1 MTVNYIGKKTVI
13 RDSFKEY
20 AEKRLK
26 KLGKFFDDD
35 PVVNII
41 VTNHNEDETVEVT
54 IQSHGMFFRAER
66 TSDDRQ
72 ASLDLVLDVLQKQIV
87 RNKER
92 LENRMKAT
100 MDFTAFGPVEVL
112 AEEQVLPAAEL
123 VKTKKFHVDT
133 MDVEEAILQMDM
145 LGHTFFLF
153 RDPDSGEINVVYRRN
168 DGNYGLLQPLAD

>member
-92 LENRMKAT
+92 LEKRMKAT
-100 MDFTAFGPVEVL
+100 MDFTACGPVEVL

>member
-54 IQSHGMFFRAER
+54 IQSHGMFCRNRLSA
-66 TSDDRQ
+66 TKSAWKS
-72 ASLDLVLDVLQKQIV
+72 ASNPQW
-87 RNKER
+87 
-92 LENRMKAT
+92 
-100 MDFTAFGPVEVL
+100 
-112 AEEQVLPAAEL
+112 
-123 VKTKKFHVDT
+123 
-133 MDVEEAILQMDM
+133 ILQRSVQLMFWRKK
-145 LGHTFFLF
+145 LFLL
-153 RDPDSGEINVVYRRN
+153 PSW
-168 DGNYGLLQPLAD
+168 

>member
-72 ASLDLVLDVLQKQIV
+72 TSLDLVLDVLQKQIV

-92 LENRMKAT
+92 LEKRLKSA
-100 MDFTAFGPVEVL
+100 MDFTAFGTADVLEEEV
-112 AEEQVLPAAEL
+112 VPATEL
-123 VKTKKFHVDT
+123 VKTKKFHVET
-133 MDVEEAILQMDM
+133 MDAEDAILQMNM

-153 RDPDSGEINVVYRRN
+153 RNPETGEINVVYRRK
-168 DGNYGLLQPLAD
+168 DGNYGLLQPLDD

>member
-72 ASLDLVLDVLQKQIV
+72 TSLDLVLDVLQKQIV

-92 LENRMKAT
+92 LEKRLKSAMG
-100 MDFTAFGPVEVL
+100 FTAFGTADVLEEEV
-112 AEEQVLPAAEL
+112 VPATEL
-123 VKTKKFHVDT
+123 VKTKKFHVET
-133 MDVEEAILQMDM
+133 MDTEEAILQMNL

-153 RDPDSGEINVVYRRN
+153 RSPETGEINVVYRRK
-168 DGNYGLLQPLAD
+168 DGNYGLLQPLDD

>member
-41 VTNHNEDETVEVT
+41 VSNHNEDEPVEVT

-72 ASLDLVLDVLQKQIV
+72 TSLDLVLDVLQKQIV

-92 LENRMKAT
+92 LEKRLKSS
-100 MDFTAFGPVEVL
+100 MDFTAFDSYDAL
-112 AEEQVLPAAEL
+112 EEAAPATEL
-123 VKTKKFHVDT
+123 VKTKKFHVET
-133 MDVEEAILQMDM
+133 MDAEEAILQMDM
-145 LGHTFFLF
+145 LGHTFFMF
-153 RDPDSGEINVVYRRN
+153 RSPETGEINVVYRRK
-168 DGNYGLLQPLAD
+168 DGNYGLLQPLDD

>member
-35 PVVNII
+35 PVANII

-72 ASLDLVLDVLQKQIV
+72 TSLDLVLDVLQKQIV

-92 LENRMKAT
+92 LEKRLKSS
-100 MDFTAFGPVEVL
+100 MDFTAFDDSL
-112 AEEQVLPAAEL
+112 EEAATAIEL
-123 VKTKKFHVDT
+123 VKTKKFHVET
-133 MDVEEAILQMDM
+133 MDAEEAILQMNM

-153 RDPDSGEINVVYRRN
+153 RSPETGEINVVYRRK
-168 DGNYGLLQPLAD
+168 DGNYGLLQPLDD

>member
-92 LENRMKAT
+92 LKKRMKAT

-168 DGNYGLLQPLAD
+168 DGGYGVLVDAD

>member
-72 ASLDLVLDVLQKQIV
+72 ASLDVVLDVLQKQIV

-92 LENRMKAT
+92 LEKRMKAT

>member
-72 ASLDLVLDVLQKQIV
+72 TSLDLVLDVLQKQIV

-92 LENRMKAT
+92 LDRK
-100 MDFTAFGPVEVL
+100 
-112 AEEQVLPAAEL
+112 
-123 VKTKKFHVDT
+123 
-133 MDVEEAILQMDM
+133 
-145 LGHTFFLF
+145 
-153 RDPDSGEINVVYRRN
+153 SVV
-168 DGNYGLLQPLAD
+168 

>member
-92 LENRMKAT
+92 LEKRMKAT
-100 MDFTAFGPVEVL
+100 MDVTAFGPVEVL

-153 RDPDSGEINVVYRRN
+153 RDPDSGEINVVYRSN
-168 DGNYGLLQPLAD
+168 DGNYGMLQPLAD

>member
-72 ASLDLVLDVLQKQIV
+72 TSLFC
-87 RNKER
+87 RNR
-92 LENRMKAT
+92 LSAT
-100 MDFTAFGPVEVL
+100 KSAWKSVSNP
-112 AEEQVLPAAEL
+112 QW
-123 VKTKKFHVDT
+123 
-133 MDVEEAILQMDM
+133 ILQRSVQLMFWRKK
-145 LGHTFFLF
+145 LFLL
-153 RDPDSGEINVVYRRN
+153 PSW
-168 DGNYGLLQPLAD
+168 

>member
-72 ASLDLVLDVLQKQIV
+72 TSLDLVLDVLQKQIV

-92 LENRMKAT
+92 LEKCLKSS
-100 MDFTAFGPVEVL
+100 MDFTAFDDSL
-112 AEEQVLPAAEL
+112 EEAATATEL
-123 VKTKKFHVDT
+123 VKTKKFHVET
-133 MDVEEAILQMDM
+133 MDAEEAILQMNM

-153 RDPDSGEINVVYRRN
+153 RSPETGEINVVYRRK
-168 DGNYGLLQPLAD
+168 DGNYGLLQPLDD

>member
-72 ASLDLVLDVLQKQIV
+72 TSLDLVLDVLQKQIV

-92 LENRMKAT
+92 LEKRLKSS
-100 MDFTAFGPVEVL
+100 MDFTAFGTADVLEEEV
-112 AEEQVLPAAEL
+112 VPATEL
-123 VKTKKFHVDT
+123 VKTKKFHVET
-133 MDVEEAILQMDM
+133 MDVEEAILQMNL

-153 RDPDSGEINVVYRRN
+153 RSPETGEINVVYRRK
-168 DGNYGLLQPLAD
+168 DGNYGLLQPLDD

>member
-35 PVVNII
+35 PVVNIN

-92 LENRMKAT
+92 LEKRMKAT

>member
-72 ASLDLVLDVLQKQIV
+72 TSLDLVLDVLQKQIV

-92 LENRMKAT
+92 LEKRLKSS
-100 MDFTAFGPVEVL
+100 MDFTAFDDSL
-112 AEEQVLPAAEL
+112 EEAATATEL
-123 VKTKKFHVDT
+123 VKTKEFHVET
-133 MDVEEAILQMDM
+133 MDAEEAILQMNM

-153 RDPDSGEINVVYRRN
+153 RSPETGEINVVYRRK
-168 DGNYGLLQPLAD
+168 DGNYGLLQPLDD

>member
-72 ASLDLVLDVLQKQIV
+72 TSLDLVLDVLQKQIV

-92 LENRMKAT
+92 LEKRLKSS
-100 MDFTAFGPVEVL
+100 MDFTAFGTADVLEEEV
-112 AEEQVLPAAEL
+112 VPATEL
-123 VKTKKFHVDT
+123 VKTKKFQVET
-133 MDVEEAILQMDM
+133 MDAEEAILQMNM

-153 RDPDSGEINVVYRRN
+153 RSPETGEINVVYRRK
-168 DGNYGLLQPLAD
+168 DGNYGLLQPLDD

>member
-72 ASLDLVLDVLQKQIV
+72 TSLDLVLDVLQKQIV

-92 LENRMKAT
+92 LEKRLGTADVLEEEVVPAT
-100 MDFTAFGPVEVL
+100 
-112 AEEQVLPAAEL
+112 EL
-123 VKTKKFHVDT
+123 VKTKKFHVET
-133 MDVEEAILQMDM
+133 MDAEEAILQMNM

-153 RDPDSGEINVVYRRN
+153 RSPETGEINVVYRRK
-168 DGNYGLLQPLAD
+168 DGNYGLLQPLND

>member
-41 VTNHNEDETVEVT
+41 VTNHNEVETVEVT

-92 LENRMKAT
+92 LEKRIKAT
-100 MDFTAFGPVEVL
+100 MDFTAFGPV
-112 AEEQVLPAAEL
+112 VLPAAEL

>member
-92 LENRMKAT
+92 LEKRMKAT
-100 MDFTAFGPVEVL
+100 MDFTAFGPGEVL
-112 AEEQVLPAAEL
+112 AGEQVLPAAEL

>member
-54 IQSHGMFFRAER
+54 I
-66 TSDDRQ
+66 
-72 ASLDLVLDVLQKQIV
+72 
-87 RNKER
+87 
-92 LENRMKAT
+92 
-100 MDFTAFGPVEVL
+100 
-112 AEEQVLPAAEL
+112 
-123 VKTKKFHVDT
+123 
-133 MDVEEAILQMDM
+133 
-145 LGHTFFLF
+145 
-153 RDPDSGEINVVYRRN
+153 
-168 DGNYGLLQPLAD
+168 

>member
-72 ASLDLVLDVLQKQIV
+72 TSLDLVLDVLQKQIV

-92 LENRMKAT
+92 LEKRLKSS
-100 MDFTAFGPVEVL
+100 MDFTAFSAEEVL
-112 AEEQVLPAAEL
+112 EEAVPATEL
-123 VKTKKFHVDT
+123 VKTKKFHVET
-133 MDVEEAILQMDM
+133 MDAEEAILQMNM

-153 RDPDSGEINVVYRRN
+153 RSPETGEINVVYRRK
-168 DGNYGLLQPLAD
+168 DGNQGLLQPLED

>member
-92 LENRMKAT
+92 LEKRMKDT

>member
-92 LENRMKAT
+92 LEKRMKAT
-100 MDFTAFGPVEVL
+100 MDFNAFGPVEVL

>member
-92 LENRMKAT
+92 LEKRMKAT
-100 MDFTAFGPVEVL
+100 MDFTAFGSVEVL

>member
-1 MTVNYIGKKTVI
+1 MTVNYIGKKTVV

-20 AEKRLK
+20 AEKRMK

-66 TSDDRQ
+66 ASDDRQ
-72 ASLDLVLDVLQKQIV
+72 TSLDLVLDVLQKQIV
-87 RNKER
+87 RNKDR
-92 LENRMKAT
+92 LEKRWKST
-100 MDFTAFGPVEVL
+100 VDVTAF
-112 AEEQVLPAAEL
+112 AEPEILEESHPATEL

-133 MDVEEAILQMDM
+133 MDVEEAILQMNM
-145 LGHTFFLF
+145 LGHAFFLF
-153 RDPDSGEINVVYRRN
+153 RSAEDGGINVVYRRH
-168 DGNYGLLQPLAD
+168 DGNYGLLQPLED

>member
-92 LENRMKAT
+92 LEKRMKVT

>member
-1 MTVNYIGKKTVI
+1 MTVNYIGKKTVV

-20 AEKRLK
+20 AEKRMK

-72 ASLDLVLDVLQKQIV
+72 TSLDLVLDVLQKQIV
-87 RNKER
+87 RNKDR
-92 LENRMKAT
+92 LEKRWKST
-100 MDFTAFGPVEVL
+100 VDVTAF
-112 AEEQVLPAAEL
+112 AE
-123 VKTKKFHVDT
+123 
-133 MDVEEAILQMDM
+133 
-145 LGHTFFLF
+145 
-153 RDPDSGEINVVYRRN
+153 PDIQE
-168 DGNYGLLQPLAD
+168 

>member
-72 ASLDLVLDVLQKQIV
+72 TSLDLVLDVLQKQIV

-92 LENRMKAT
+92 LEKRLKSS
-100 MDFTAFGPVEVL
+100 MDFTAFGTADVLEEEV
-112 AEEQVLPAAEL
+112 VPATEL
-123 VKTKKFHVDT
+123 VKTKKFHVET
-133 MDVEEAILQMDM
+133 MDVEEAILQMNM

-153 RDPDSGEINVVYRRN
+153 RSPETGEINVVYRRK
-168 DGNYGLLQPLAD
+168 DGNYGLLQPLDD

>member
-72 ASLDLVLDVLQKQIV
+72 TSLDLVLDVLQKQIV

-92 LENRMKAT
+92 LEKRLKSA
-100 MDFTAFGPVEVL
+100 MDFTAFGSADVL
-112 AEEQVLPAAEL
+112 EEE
-123 VKTKKFHVDT
+123 T
-133 MDVEEAILQMDM
+133 MDAEEAILQMNM

-153 RDPDSGEINVVYRRN
+153 RSPETGEINVVYRRK
-168 DGNYGLLQPLAD
+168 DGNYGLLQPLDD

>member
-92 LENRMKAT
+92 LEKRMKAT
-100 MDFTAFGPVEVL
+100 MDFTAFGTVEVL

>member
-92 LENRMKAT
+92 LEKRMKGT

>member
-1 MTVNYIGKKTVI
+1 
-13 RDSFKEY
+13 
-20 AEKRLK
+20 
-26 KLGKFFDDD
+26 
-35 PVVNII
+35 
-41 VTNHNEDETVEVT
+41 
-54 IQSHGMFFRAER
+54 
-66 TSDDRQ
+66 
-72 ASLDLVLDVLQKQIV
+72 
-87 RNKER
+87 
-92 LENRMKAT
+92 MKAT

-168 DGNYGLLQPLAD
+168 DGNYGLLQPLAN